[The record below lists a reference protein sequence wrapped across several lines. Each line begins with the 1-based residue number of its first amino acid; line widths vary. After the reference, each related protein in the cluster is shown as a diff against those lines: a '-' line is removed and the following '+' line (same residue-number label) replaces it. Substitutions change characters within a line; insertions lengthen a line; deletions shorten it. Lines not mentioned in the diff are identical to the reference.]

1 MPALPVVAKWRYIRY
16 TGSNSAELN
25 AEVPLNII
33 SEEDGVLV
41 CECPPG
47 GRFWTI
53 NAGDYCLYYE
63 REIAEVDISTTEFER
78 RWRCDRTCDEIT
90 AQVATPLRSFGVSA
104 VPELAASASDTVSV
118 TLAPDMSD
126 AGYGATAQLFAGVD
140 ISALQVNS
148 VTVVDEDTVDVVVEN
163 TGLVSLS
170 GANVMVVAFA

>member
-33 SEEDGVLV
+33 SEENGTLV

-47 GRFWTI
+47 GRSWTI
-53 NAGDYCLYYE
+53 NSGDYCLYYE

-90 AQVATPLRSFGVSA
+90 AQVGAPLRSFGVAA
-104 VPELAASASDTVSV
+104 VAPLAASETTTVHV
-118 TLAPDMSD
+118 TLAQPMPDS
-126 AGYGATAQLFAGVD
+126 GYEVMAQLFAGVD
-140 ISALQVNS
+140 ISDLSINS

-163 TGLVSLS
+163 TGLDTVS
-170 GANVMVVAFA
+170 GASVMAVAFA